1 MDCIVFVI
9 NIFDKI
15 WNYKMIRI
23 EKAKNFTDDYFETIR
38 PLVQDAKKVCQ
49 KWTNTPCNEATE
61 VLILLEKYSKIRT
74 LDKNGKELNLTES
87 ECKEYQILEN
97 FRRKTITFWCNV
109 QEHDYVLPYL
119 FYPNLGEIKEFMTF
133 HWALYMT
140 NNKCTELPNYLG
152 EEPNCTYIPER
163 NIT

>member
-1 MDCIVFVI
+1 
-9 NIFDKI
+9 
-15 WNYKMIRI
+15 
-23 EKAKNFTDDYFETIR
+23 
-38 PLVQDAKKVCQ
+38 
-49 KWTNTPCNEATE
+49 
-61 VLILLEKYSKIRT
+61 

-152 EEPNCTYIPER
+152 EEPKVYSFFKEIIEKDNPSIFER
-163 NIT
+163 MFKSYLPYNNNITPCLCNPRILNDIFEYQEIIKKEFPRIQETNINIVYNY